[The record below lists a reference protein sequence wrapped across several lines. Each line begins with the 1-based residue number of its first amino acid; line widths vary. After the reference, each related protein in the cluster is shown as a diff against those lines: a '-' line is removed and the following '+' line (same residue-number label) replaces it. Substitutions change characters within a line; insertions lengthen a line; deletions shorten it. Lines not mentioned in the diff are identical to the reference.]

1 MAKVNLVNKQ
11 VKMEPEDI
19 IKFQFITHCYI
30 NNIVLSELDL
40 ACLTLLA
47 QVEQIDL
54 ASFCTTM
61 ADIRLEQKL
70 KKVKNPS
77 AAHNH
82 DASPQ
87 TIRNTLS
94 KIEKHK
100 LIVREGSGR
109 KKISINP
116 DLKIQAQGNILL
128 NYKFVCIDTKESR
141 ESNTQGS

>member
-11 VKMEPEDI
+11 VKMETEDI

-47 QVEQIDL
+47 QVGQIDL
-54 ASFCTTM
+54 ASFCITM

-77 AAHNH
+77 AVHKH

-87 TIRNTLS
+87 TIRNILS

-100 LIVREGSGR
+100 LIVREGTGR

-141 ESNTQGS
+141 EPNTQSS